1 MLLSRLLIKRLI
13 FYSAPIDELM
23 PINTDISLVKAMID
37 QIITTDF
44 TGFTPYFDAN
54 FRKQVAM
61 NQSLGFGKL
70 IQYLPNLLSLIQKTR
85 RAICSFCG

>member
-1 MLLSRLLIKRLI
+1 
-13 FYSAPIDELM
+13 M

-70 IQYLPNLLSLIQKTR
+70 IQYLPNLLSLIQNT
-85 RAICSFCG
+85 ACYLFVLWIMMHLS